1 MVSLIVTLL
10 TFMSYLKGV
19 MQINARPA
27 VRNQTHHVGPVLL
40 DENGKPR
47 EYYYRQYIPTDFFI

>member
-19 MQINARPA
+19 MQINARSA

-40 DENGKPR
+40 DQNGKL
-47 EYYYRQYIPTDFFI
+47 ESIITGSIPTDFFI